1 MQFTEAIKL
10 ALQSLWANKMRT
22 ILTLIGVV
30 MGVAS
35 VIMVITLVNGA
46 NKYVS
51 TKLSG
56 YGADVFTVTR
66 MAPRDLLRRRLLPL
80 SEAQDHPHRGLRGG
94 ARQLHGVQ
102 RSGRAAQQ
110 VNQRG
115 LQRPLQQQHRGA
127 RLHLDHAQPEQHRY
141 CPGPRIYAR
150 RRGHGTHDAIVGYDI
165 VDNLLGDGDPIG
177 KEIRV
182 DGIPY
187 TIVGV
192 GDRQG
197 KTLGQSQD
205 NWVAV
210 PITTYQQ
217 TYGYN
222 DSVDIYAR
230 ANGNAEVMERAKD
243 EVRVLMRTRR
253 HNAPGTDDDFEIAT
267 NDTFLDIWK
276 QISSLFAWVVL
287 GIASISLV
295 VGGIVI
301 MNIMLVSVTER
312 TREIGVRKALGAKQR
327 DVLLQFLIES
337 ATMALTGGAIG
348 VLMRGHCRQAD
359 HADHW
364 ISHHRAVVERSAGAV
379 CGRRHWHLLRR
390 LPRQQGRQAG
400 PGGGVAGG
408 AVKAGVRDQGL
419 GVRRNG
425 MVQSFRD
432 LQVWQRAI
440 QMSIAIYRLTQGFP
454 REELYGLTSQ
464 IRRAAVSVASNIAEG
479 HGRLG
484 SGEYRQFLGFA
495 RGSNFEVQTQLEI
508 ARALGLGDST
518 LLGEAEG
525 LSLEVGKMISGILNA
540 IKDKDRVSQP

>member
-1 MQFTEAIKL
+1 MKLIEAFKL
-10 ALQSLWANKMRT
+10 ALQSLWGNKLRS

-66 MAPRDLLRRRLLPL
+66 MSSFIFSAEEYFKFQKRKILRIDDYESVRENCADCSEVGALLSKSTNVVANGHSSNNTTVRGYTWTML
-80 SEAQDHPHRGLRGG
+80 SLNNIDIAVGRGFTP
-94 ARQLHGVQ
+94 ADE
-102 RSGRAAQQ
+102 
-110 VNQRG
+110 
-115 LQRPLQQQHRGA
+115 
-127 RLHLDHAQPEQHRY
+127 DHA
-141 CPGPRIYAR
+141 
-150 RRGHGTHDAIVGYDI
+150 THNAIVGYDI

-217 TYGYN
+217 IYGYN

-230 ANGNAEVMERAKD
+230 ANGNSEVMARAED
-243 EVRVLMRTRR
+243 EVRVMMRVRR
-253 HNAPGTDDDFEIAT
+253 HDAPGTPDDFEVQT

-287 GIASISLV
+287 GLASIALV
-295 VGGIVI
+295 VGGVVI

-337 ATMALTGGAIG
+337 ASLALVGGVFG
-348 VLMRGHCRQAD
+348 VL
-359 HADHW
+359 
-364 ISHHRAVVERSAGAV
+364 
-379 CGRRHWHLLRR
+379 
-390 LPRQQGRQAG
+390 
-400 PGGGVAGG
+400 GGVLVGKLITIF
-408 AVKAGVRDQGL
+408 V
-419 GVRRNG
+419 
-425 MVQSFRD
+425 
-432 LQVWQRAI
+432 
-440 QMSIAIYRLTQGFP
+440 GFP
-454 REELYGLTSQ
+454 T
-464 IRRAAVSVASNIAEG
+464 AVPLWAI
-479 HGRLG
+479 
-484 SGEYRQFLGFA
+484 FLGLFLACSVGIFFGVYPASKAA
-495 RGSNFEVQTQLEI
+495 RLDPVV
-508 ARALGLGDST
+508 ALRSEL
-518 LLGEAEG
+518 
-525 LSLEVGKMISGILNA
+525 
-540 IKDKDRVSQP
+540 